1 MRYCSKSLRKNSS
14 KLCFVTMFLQVYKY
28 FFCSKTNRQSLLWV
42 EFGICIGRESS
53 NVLNKICLFESCTFS
68 LWYSLNHLKV
78 LEKNSFDSWQY
89 KKVCSIES
97 GLRQKGHLSS
107 EANLYFSSSF
117 FVVIILC
124 TTLKVNCLSLLSFE
138 DLYIFTKQSP
148 KSGSSEK
155 LFSKPLLRRVLKQ
168 VSWWTNCNDFQ
179 KDYCSI
185 FYLTV
190 LWSCSKQIRNR
201 ETKCLSF
208 QIRRNGSN

>member
-1 MRYCSKSLRKNSS
+1 MSVSNKTNYNENKKYWKQTKKNRQLPHVFNIVCHNFLTRYCSKSLRKNSS
-14 KLCFVTMFLQVYKY
+14 KLCFVTIFLQVYKY
-28 FFCSKTNRQSLLWV
+28 FFCSKTNRRSLRWV
-42 EFGICIGRESS
+42 EIGICNGRKSS
-53 NVLNKICLFESCTFS
+53 NLFSKICLFERCTFS
-68 LWYSLNHLKV
+68 FWYSLNHLKV

-148 KSGSSEK
+148 
-155 LFSKPLLRRVLKQ
+155 
-168 VSWWTNCNDFQ
+168 
-179 KDYCSI
+179 
-185 FYLTV
+185 
-190 LWSCSKQIRNR
+190 
-201 ETKCLSF
+201 
-208 QIRRNGSN
+208 

>member
-1 MRYCSKSLRKNSS
+1 MRYCSKRLRKNSS
-14 KLCFVTMFLQVYKY
+14 KLGFVTMFLQVYKY
-28 FFCSKTNRQSLLWV
+28 FFCSKTNRRSLRWV
-42 EFGICIGRESS
+42 EIGICIGRESS

-138 DLYIFTKQSP
+138 DLYIFTKQSLQF
-148 KSGSSEK
+148 GSSEK
-155 LFSKPLLRRVLKQ
+155 LF
-168 VSWWTNCNDFQ
+168 FQ
-179 KDYCSI
+179 A
-185 FYLTV
+185 LTAEG
-190 LWSCSKQIRNR
+190 SETSFSMNR
-201 ETKCLSF
+201 L
-208 QIRRNGSN
+208 